1 MVFVSFDEMSLKL
14 ATCELYFL
22 IFLFFSLFLLA
33 LICLRFSMSRL
44 RREERKEGVVSRVE
58 TREREKSE
66 VRFRWCGDE
75 LERARV
81 RETSGL
87 G

>member
-33 LICLRFSMSRL
+33 LVCLRFSMSRGPG
-44 RREERKEGVVSRVE
+44 RKGSFLESR
-58 TREREKSE
+58 RERERKVKFDSDGAATNW
-66 VRFRWCGDE
+66 R
-75 LERARV
+75 ERAYVKRV
-81 RETSGL
+81 AWDK
-87 G
+87 

>member
-33 LICLRFSMSRL
+33 LVCLRFSMSRGPGRKGSFL
-44 RREERKEGVVSRVE
+44 ESRRE
-58 TREREKSE
+58 REREKGE